1 MDTGWLISLTS
12 LRQANNRVFNHSV
25 HLSSSRGRVSR
36 SFPTPLKEG
45 SEEMLR
51 TAGKVLKS
59 IFLSGWG
66 RGRVTNLLT
75 VVVALILATVTP
87 AIAANGDNFHLGKGN
102 LATAVTRLTGTV
114 AGPALQVY
122 NPSTSVGATA
132 AFFRVATG
140 HPPFTVNSSTKVADL
155 NSDKLDGQDS
165 SAFLPVNGTAANADK
180 VDGQDAE
187 ALKPLLADVE
197 GNGNLDTLANIRGV
211 VSVEKLG
218 TGLYEV
224 TFDRD
229 VHNCVR
235 VGGVGA
241 SLNSSYF
248 PDPGFIANQ
257 QVDGQV
263 STFNSTRGDAQIG
276 VLTNAPNGTR
286 ADRSFQLAVYC

>member
-1 MDTGWLISLTS
+1 
-12 LRQANNRVFNHSV
+12 
-25 HLSSSRGRVSR
+25 
-36 SFPTPLKEG
+36 
-45 SEEMLR
+45 MLR
-51 TAGKVLKS
+51 SVASKVAWVGRTAAMVFGLALVLALVFGVTTTALS
-59 IFLSGWG
+59 ATGGNFL
-66 RGRVTNLLT
+66 
-75 VVVALILATVTP
+75 
-87 AIAANGDNFHLGKGN
+87 LGKRN
-102 LATAVTRLTGTV
+102 VADAVSTLIKQGP
-114 AGPALQVY
+114 GPALRLVVEDNQPPMRV
-122 NPSTSVGATA
+122 NASAGKAT
-132 AFFRVATG
+132 
-140 HPPFTVNSSTKVADL
+140 NL
-155 NSDKLDGQDS
+155 
-165 SAFLPVNGTAANADK
+165 NADK

-241 SLNSSYF
+241 SLNSVYF
-248 PDPGFIANQ
+248 PDPDFIALQ

-263 STFNSTRGDAQIG
+263 STFNSTRGGDKVG
-276 VLTNAPNGTR
+276 VITNSPNGTR